1 MSISH
6 AGLVRS
12 VGLAGLAA
20 LSVGSWVAAR
30 DARGSQTAAATASPS
45 GFLRL
50 ERGAHPLARPEFD
63 VGPLD
68 PGKRIANLSLVFKPS
83 PAQLKD
89 RDALLA
95 AQVDPTSP
103 SYRRWL
109 TTAEYA
115 ARFGAQP
122 ADIARASAWL
132 AAQGLDV
139 KATSPLGARV
149 TFSGTVAQLQS
160 AFRAPMRQYR
170 IQGETHYAMAT
181 APAIPADLADVVLAV
196 HNTHDFYPRPML
208 SRTKLPRYED
218 PMAGE
223 GLGPPDWTT
232 IYDVTPLYTTGVSGT
247 PIDGTGVTVAVVGV
261 AQIAQSDVDA
271 FRTLFNLPAS
281 TVTMSLVPN
290 TGASAP
296 GQQGSGVEAI
306 LDVEWSGAIAKGA
319 TVDYVYVGADDGNVD
334 DATYYAIEKNVASVI
349 SESWGGCEQGLT
361 AADADVV
368 GVYGSAANLLGIT
381 YMVAAGDTGA
391 GGCLDQN
398 VSGLYADIP
407 ASFPGATAVGGTGFP
422 TGAVTFGTNGYATG
436 YGSSETV
443 WNDVP
448 NGGVGGGGIS
458 IVFPRPAYQS
468 GLTACTPVGTLP
480 LPVTNMRQL
489 PDVAVSAGGGALPYF
504 IECTGDSAT
513 MDCGGTGGSPQ
524 VFPVTGTSA
533 SSPSFASVVALMNQ
547 AAGGRLGNINPQ
559 LYAIESSTPSPFHD
573 ITVGSNEVPC
583 QSGTD
588 LGCPAGGEYG
598 FPATMGYDCASGLG
612 SIDAVNLVTAFSSL
626 AKTSTTVM
634 ASPTTTTEG
643 SDVSLSATVD
653 VTGTG
658 TSAVGGSVAFV
669 FQSYDSSG
677 GFDLSWTLGT
687 SAIMSPTAAGGSASI
702 APLPIPVG
710 LVNPAAQYVDVY
722 AMYSGDAAHLPS
734 VSPKVRITF
743 GPISFCVSPALSN
756 IAVGGKLTFTGMG
769 GVPPIKWYVESD
781 STCDQNGTCSM
792 LDETTGAFVSGPTA
806 GYVTII
812 GLDSDGAEALADVV
826 AGDAADTGAPPW
838 TTPATCGAVADAGPD
853 GAVEAGAPD
862 AAPDSASTDAS
873 ESHDDGGSSSTVKAG
888 CGCETTGRGGSP
900 AGLLASA
907 ALGLGIALA
916 RRRRR
921 SHPTAGRPASE
932 ARSGRR

>member
-6 AGLVRS
+6 AGVVRA

-20 LSVGSWVAAR
+20 LSIGSWIVAR
-30 DARGSQTAAATASPS
+30 DAHGSQPVPTSAASPS
-45 GFLRL
+45 GFVRL
-50 ERGAHPLARPEFD
+50 ERGKHPLARPEFD
-63 VGPLD
+63 IGPLD

-83 PAQLKD
+83 PAQLQE

-103 SYRRWL
+103 SYRSWI

-115 ARFGAQP
+115 ARFGARP

-160 AFRAPMRQYR
+160 AFRTPMRQYR
-170 IQGETHYAMAT
+170 VGGETHYAMAT

-196 HNTHDFYPRPML
+196 HNTHDFYPHPML
-208 SRTKLPRYED
+208 SRKKLPLYND

-223 GLGPPDWTT
+223 GIGPPDWAT

-271 FRTLFNLPAS
+271 FRTLFGLPAS
-281 TVTMSLVPN
+281 TVTMTLVPN
-290 TGASAP
+290 TGASAA
-296 GQQGSGVEAI
+296 GQQGSGAEAI

-319 TVDYVYVGADDGNVD
+319 TVDYVYVGEDDGNVD
-334 DATYYAIEKNVASVI
+334 DATYYAIEQNLASVI

-361 AADADVV
+361 ASDADVV
-368 GVYGSAANLLGIT
+368 GAYGSAANLLGIT

-391 GGCLDQN
+391 GGCLDQPMP
-398 VSGLYADIP
+398 VAGLYADIP

-422 TGAVTFGTNGYATG
+422 SGAVTFDTNGYATG
-436 YGSSETV
+436 YSSSETV

-448 NGGVGGGGIS
+448 HGGVGGGGIS

-468 GLTACTPVGTLP
+468 ALAACAPVGTLP
-480 LPVTNMRQL
+480 LPVSNMRQL

-504 IECTGDSAT
+504 AECTGDNTT
-513 MDCGGTGGSPQ
+513 MDCAGTGGGAQ
-524 VFPVTGTSA
+524 VFPITGTSA

-559 LYAIESSTPSPFHD
+559 LYAIESATPAPFHD
-573 ITVGSNEVPC
+573 ITIGNNEVPC

-588 LGCPAGGEYG
+588 LGCPSGGEYG
-598 FPATMGYDCASGLG
+598 FPATTGYDCASGLG
-612 SIDAVNLVTAFSSL
+612 SIDGVNLVKAFSSL
-626 AKTSTTVM
+626 VKTSTTMM
-634 ASPTTTTEG
+634 ASPTTTTAG
-643 SDVSLSATVD
+643 ADVSLSATVD
-653 VTGTG
+653 VTGTSASTLGG
-658 TSAVGGSVAFV
+658 TVAFV
-669 FQSYDSSG
+669 FQSYDTSG

-687 SAIMSPTAAGGSASI
+687 SAIMSPTTMGGSASI
-702 APLPIPVG
+702 APMPIPVG

-743 GPISFCVSPALSN
+743 GPVSFCVSPALSN
-756 IAVGGKLTFTGMG
+756 IAVAGKLTFTGMG
-769 GVPPIKWYVESD
+769 GMPPVKWYVGYD
-781 STCDQNGTCSM
+781 STCDQNGNCSTI
-792 LDETTGAFVSGPTA
+792 DETTGAFTAGPTA
-806 GYVTII
+806 GYVTVT
-812 GLDSDGAEALADVV
+812 GLDSYGAEAVADVV

-838 TTPATCGAVADAGPD
+838 TTPATCGVVADAGPD
-853 GAVEAGAPD
+853 GAAHDSGAT
-862 AAPDSASTDAS
+862 DSG
-873 ESHDDGGSSSTVKAG
+873 EVLHDDGGPGSSVKAG
-888 CGCETTGRGGSP
+888 CGCETAGRGGSP
-900 AGLLASA
+900 AGLLAGA

-916 RRRRR
+916 RRRRSDR
-921 SHPTAGRPASE
+921 
-932 ARSGRR
+932 